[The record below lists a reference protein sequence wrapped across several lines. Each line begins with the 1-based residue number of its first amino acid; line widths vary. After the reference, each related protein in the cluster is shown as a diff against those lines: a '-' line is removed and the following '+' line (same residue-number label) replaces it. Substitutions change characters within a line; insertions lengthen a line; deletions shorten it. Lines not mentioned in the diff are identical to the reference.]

1 MPDSNNDNFV
11 LKLVP
16 CTRCGNPFI
25 VKKDQEISGE
35 IVCENCIKLEQRKKE
50 LASSV
55 IESQNEIKSSIKEY
69 EDQLQ
74 LAKTSETKKIY
85 YEKIKKESEILTKSV
100 ELLKKIE
107 QTNEEKYIEEYKRL
121 FEKIKKRNLE

>member
-16 CTRCGNPFI
+16 CTRCGNPFM
-25 VKKDQEISGE
+25 VKKDQKVSGE
-35 IVCENCIKLEQRKKE
+35 IICDNCLKLEQRKKE

-69 EDQLQ
+69 EQQ
-74 LAKTSETKKIY
+74 IELAKSSETKKLY

-107 QTNEEKYIEEYKRL
+107 QTNNEKYIEEYKRL
-121 FEKIKKRNLE
+121 FEEIKKRTLE

>member
-16 CTRCGNPFI
+16 CTLCGNPFM

-50 LASSV
+50 LALSV
-55 IESQNEIKSSIKEY
+55 IKSQNEIKSSIKEY

-107 QTNEEKYIEEYKRL
+107 QTNEEKYIEEYKKL